1 MIDSDQS
8 PRARRRRK
16 FLGGAL
22 AGMAAGSLGTLSAA
36 PKPASATTED
46 YKFKR
51 TVLAPGGLLPDDS
64 GYSQG
69 ILADAGRM
77 VCVSGQGPNNL
88 FAEME
93 TQLRQTMENIGR
105 VLKEAGASFDNVV
118 FIRGY
123 FVHIARDL
131 PIYRKVRKDY
141 LVKPYPASSC
151 VGVTELAIKGLEIE
165 IEAMAII

>member
-1 MIDSDQS
+1 MSDSDQR
-8 PRARRRRK
+8 PEAERRRK

-22 AGMAAGSLGTLSAA
+22 IGMAAGSLGTFSAA
-36 PKPASATTED
+36 PQTASAATNT
-46 YKFKR
+46 KAKR

-69 ILADAGRM
+69 ILADAGRT
-77 VCVSGQGPNNL
+77 VCVSGQGPNDL
-88 FAEME
+88 KADME

-118 FIRGY
+118 FVRGY

-151 VGVTELAIKGLEIE
+151 VGVTELAIPGLEIE
-165 IEAMAII
+165 IEAIAVI

>member
-1 MIDSDQS
+1 MADSDRS
-8 PRARRRRK
+8 PDARRRRE

-22 AGMAAGSLGTLSAA
+22 AGMAAGSLAALSAA
-36 PKPASATTED
+36 PKVASAATED

-77 VCVSGQGPNNL
+77 VYVSGQCPDDLN
-88 FAEME
+88 ADME
-93 TQLRQTMENIGR
+93 TQLRQTLENIGH

-118 FIRGY
+118 FVRGY
-123 FVHIARDL
+123 FVHLARDL

-151 VGVTELAIKGLEIE
+151 VGVTELAIAGLEIE
-165 IEAMAII
+165 IEATAIV

>member
-1 MIDSDQS
+1 MTDSDQR
-8 PRARRRRK
+8 PDTRRRRE

-22 AGMAAGSLGTLSAA
+22 VGMAAGSLGALSAA
-36 PKPASATTED
+36 PTEASAETNP
-46 YKFKR
+46 KAKR

-77 VCVSGQGPNNL
+77 VCVSGQGPNDLN
-88 FAEME
+88 AEME

-118 FIRGY
+118 FLRGY

-151 VGVTELAIKGLEIE
+151 VGVTELAIEGLEIE
-165 IEAMAII
+165 IEAIAII

>member
-1 MIDSDQS
+1 MTDSDQR
-8 PRARRRRK
+8 PDARRRRE

-36 PKPASATTED
+36 PKAASAGTNP
-46 YKFKR
+46 KVKR
-51 TVLAPGGLLPDDS
+51 RVLAPGGLLPDDS

-77 VCVSGQGPNNL
+77 VCVSGPGPDDLN
-88 FAEME
+88 AEME

-105 VLKEAGASFDNVV
+105 VLDEAGASFDNVV
-118 FIRGY
+118 FVRGY
-123 FVHIARDL
+123 FVHMARDL

-151 VGVTELAIKGLEIE
+151 VGVTELAIEGLEIE
-165 IEAMAII
+165 IEAIAIM